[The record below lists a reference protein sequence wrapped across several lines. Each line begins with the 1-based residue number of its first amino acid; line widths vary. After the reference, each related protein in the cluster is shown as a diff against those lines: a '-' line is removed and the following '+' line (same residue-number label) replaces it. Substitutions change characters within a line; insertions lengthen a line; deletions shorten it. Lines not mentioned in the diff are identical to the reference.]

1 MVDKN
6 FCMSSYLAFRYIE
19 KDGYEFYDGLK
30 HTGDMPYPED
40 RKVLVKN
47 AEDVAKVLNLNR
59 MWNWE
64 FFFLVVWTLLVWQHL

>member
-47 AEDVAKVLNLNR
+47 AGRIYSKP
-59 MWNWE
+59 
-64 FFFLVVWTLLVWQHL
+64 H